1 MLLRL
6 IQTMSSLSE
15 ISVDTNDDDSSN
27 ALTTRTADLTC
38 DLTWDFL
45 CLYQSQHIAPIS
57 IDAHCMRRG
66 GMIVPKPDAFTQRE
80 KHQFCYGTA
89 SNLRL
94 RRISRMRTVVT
105 TC

>member
-45 CLYQSQHIAPIS
+45 HW
-57 IDAHCMRRG
+57 H
-66 GMIVPKPDAFTQRE
+66 
-80 KHQFCYGTA
+80 
-89 SNLRL
+89 
-94 RRISRMRTVVT
+94 
-105 TC
+105 

>member
-45 CLYQSQHIAPIS
+45 CIYTLPQNLCTLYEKGRHDSSQTG
-57 IDAHCMRRG
+57 C
-66 GMIVPKPDAFTQRE
+66 F
-80 KHQFCYGTA
+80 Y
-89 SNLRL
+89 
-94 RRISRMRTVVT
+94 T
-105 TC
+105 T